1 MRRAILLFLLA
12 ALSLDAREVARVPM
26 QMLGNRIL
34 LDVAV
39 NDHPPS
45 TFILDTGA
53 ARTVIEKDYA
63 AQRGIRATGK
73 VQAMGAAAAISVGVA
88 DDLVFSL
95 GDIRLPASDVPLIP
109 LGAINLRTGTP
120 VQGVLGREAFGAYV
134 VDVNYEAGTV
144 AFHEKRSFTPP
155 KESISVPLH
164 FTHGSIPQ
172 VDVTLTLPD
181 GRNVQARL
189 HLDTGAGPG
198 LILTRGFT
206 RRHNITL
213 PNAIDTAMG
222 LGVGGGTSERTGRI
236 GKLEF
241 GGFTIDRPIAML
253 SNSTSG
259 VLGQSDV
266 DGLLGGEILRRFHVQ
281 IDYGRKRL
289 YLTKNTAFDEPVD
302 IDMLGATLAARDVT
316 FRSIIVQSLRNDTP
330 ATAAGLRE
338 GDELRAIDGR
348 PVTPKEMDAVRKLF
362 RQPDRKYELTI
373 VRNGKELTVP
383 VTTRRFV

>member
-1 MRRAILLFLLA
+1 MRRTILLLLVA
-12 ALSLDAREVARVPM
+12 FTLDAREVARVPM

-45 TFILDTGA
+45 RFLLDTGA
-53 ARTVIEKDYA
+53 ARTVLEKEYA
-63 AQRGIRATGK
+63 AQRGIRATGRT
-73 VQAMGAAAAISVGVA
+73 QAMGAAAAISVGVA
-88 DDLVFSL
+88 EDLVFSL

-109 LGAINLRTGTP
+109 LGPINLRTGTP
-120 VQGVLGREAFGAYV
+120 VQGVLGREAFSAYV
-134 VDVNYEAGTV
+134 IDVNYEGGTV
-144 AFHEKRSFTPP
+144 AFHDKRSFTPP
-155 KESISVPLH
+155 KDSISVPLH
-164 FTHGSIPQ
+164 FTHGSIPR
-172 VDVTLTLPD
+172 VDVYLTLPG
-181 GRNVQARL
+181 GRTVGARL

-198 LILTRGFT
+198 VILTRGFA
-206 RRHNITL
+206 RRHDIEL
-213 PNAIDTAMG
+213 PDAIDTAVG
-222 LGVGGGTSERTGRI
+222 LGVGGATSERTGRI
-236 GKLEF
+236 DKLEL
-241 GGFTIDRPIAML
+241 GGFTIDDPIVML

-266 DGLLGGEILRRFHVQ
+266 DGILGGEILRRFHVQ

-302 IDMLGATLAARDVT
+302 VDMLGATLAARDAT
-316 FRSIIVQSLRNDTP
+316 FRAIVVQSLRNDTP
-330 ATAAGLRE
+330 ATDAGLRG

-362 RQPDRKYELTI
+362 RQPDRRYELTI
-373 VRNGKELTVP
+373 VREGKELVVP